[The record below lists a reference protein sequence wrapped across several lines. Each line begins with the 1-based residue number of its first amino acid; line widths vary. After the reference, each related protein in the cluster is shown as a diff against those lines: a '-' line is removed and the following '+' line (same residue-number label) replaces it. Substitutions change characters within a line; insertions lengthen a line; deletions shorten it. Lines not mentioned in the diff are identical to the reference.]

1 MTISRGYSPFAQC
14 LMSGLSSTSLDEGA
28 RRLILDDGI
37 GAFILFGRN
46 VSNPQDLGLLCDSIR
61 HACNDAGLASAL
73 LAVDQEGGPVLRLRP
88 PHWPDVASNADVARA
103 LDPRGAVLEQAC
115 AVAACLIPLGIHLDF
130 APVLDVSGFECEGVL
145 DRRTYGPDPA
155 HVAELGTIFIETLQ
169 GLGVMATA
177 KHFPGIGR
185 VEEDPHHGRPVVRV
199 AKRDLVR
206 DLLPFRAAIEAG
218 VAAVMTS
225 HVVYPALD
233 DQYPATFSSVISH
246 RLLREELGFSGV
258 LVTDDL
264 EMGGVTRYGDIG
276 SAAVKAF
283 QAGHDLLLV
292 CHREDRV
299 RRVLDALEDAR
310 RTGDIPE
317 RRIEEA
323 LERLAVLRTRIGA
336 ITHVM

>member
-1 MTISRGYSPFAQC
+1 MSICRGHSPFAPC
-14 LMSGLSSTSLDEGA
+14 LMAGLSSTVLDEGA

-46 VSNPQDLGLLCDSIR
+46 ISNPQDLGLLCDSVR
-61 HACNDAGLASAL
+61 NTCNEAGLAPAII
-73 LAVDQEGGPVLRLRP
+73 AVDQEGGPVRRLRP

-103 LDPRGAVLEQAC
+103 LDPCRAVLEQAR

-130 APVLDVSGFECEGVL
+130 APVLDVSGFERKGVL

-155 HVAELGTIFIETLQ
+155 HVARLGAIFIDTLQ

-185 VEEDPHHGRPVVRV
+185 VEEDPHHGRPVVRA
-199 AKRDLVR
+199 AKKDLAR

-233 DQYPATFSSVISH
+233 DQYPATFSAVIS
-246 RLLREELGFSGV
+246 RCILRDELGFSGV

-264 EMGGVTRYGDIG
+264 EMGGITRYGDIG
-276 SAAVKAF
+276 SAAVRAF

-310 RTGDIPE
+310 RMGEIPE

-323 LERLAVLRTRIGA
+323 LERLAVLRARIEA
-336 ITHVM
+336 FTHVM